1 MIEVGVILAVI
12 VALVRGGKL
21 ERLAD
26 LSIKGL
32 PFVWVAL
39 GMRIAVG
46 FLESRGFVHA
56 PWLQVLAY
64 VLFLSIVWL
73 NVVLPGMNL
82 FGLGS
87 LLNFIVIVVN
97 GGTMPVSAEAIA
109 SAIVTTVPTGTHSLL
124 TSSTRLWF
132 LADIIPVNFSF
143 MKSGMVL
150 SFGDLFIVLGVFIF
164 IQYQMLQ
171 SKPPVLVPVKK

>member
-26 LSIKGL
+26 LELKGL

-46 FLESRGFVHA
+46 FLESRGFGYA
-56 PWLQVLAY
+56 SWLQVLAY
-64 VLFLSIVWL
+64 VLFLSVVWL
-73 NVVLPGMNL
+73 NLSLPGMNL

-87 LLNFIVIVVN
+87 MLNFVVIVAN

-132 LADIIPVNFSF
+132 LADIIPVNYPL
-143 MKSGMVL
+143 MQGGMVL
-150 SFGDLFIVLGVFIF
+150 SFGDLFIVLGVFIL
-164 IQYQMLQ
+164 IQQRMLQ
-171 SKPPVLVPVKK
+171 RTPALVPVKK